1 MIDHRMRHRL
11 HYIVG
16 TGGGAGNTEIQS
28 KLPHRDF
35 IKLQY
40 ASDFT
45 SLAHF
50 IQEENYILKQIY

>member
-1 MIDHRMRHRL
+1 MDIL
-11 HYIVG
+11 SIPYFTASGQGVG
-16 TGGGAGNTEIQS
+16 REYGDS
-28 KLPHRDF
+28 KQATSSDF

-50 IQEENYILKQIY
+50 IQEENYIFKQIY